1 MSTLRLA
8 LLLLLASAAL
18 PAQANR
24 GYYRYPAIHG
34 ETIVFVA
41 EGDLWQVSVQGGP
54 ARRLTTHAGEESSPA
69 FSPDGKTLA
78 FTANYEGPAEV
89 YTMPA
94 NGGLPARRTFEGGTA
109 RVMGWTPDGRILYAT
124 SRYSGLPDTQLATL
138 GADNRVELIPLAQA
152 AQGAYDAA
160 GKTLFFTRFRFQG
173 SHAKRYQGGTAQ
185 NLWRFTP
192 GGEAV
197 PLTAS
202 YAGTSRDAMPWN
214 GRVYFIS
221 DRDGTMN
228 LWSMDEKGGSL
239 RQHTRHA
246 GWDVKTASLH
256 AGRIVYQR
264 GADLWL
270 YDIASGRDAQLDIEL
285 ASDFDHLRERWV
297 RNPDEYGAGAHLD
310 HDGSRL
316 ILLSR
321 GRVFLAPVKQGRFV
335 EAATA
340 QASRVRDARMLP
352 DGKTLLALS
361 TATGEVE
368 LWRLPANGAGPGE
381 PLTRNGA
388 VLRWE
393 ADPSPDGK
401 WAAHQ
406 DKENDL
412 YLLNLETGE
421 QRKIAHADHGG
432 NSRPAFGEVRF
443 SPDSRWLSFSMAAPN
458 SYEQIYLYH
467 LETARL
473 TAATTDRYNSTHA
486 SWSADGKFLYFLS
499 DRALRSAVGS
509 PWGPRAP
516 EPFFD
521 RPVKVYELAL
531 KKGLRSPF
539 QPADELHPDKPAAD
553 ARKEEAKKDE
563 PVRVEIDLE
572 GLAARI
578 LETPAPAGN
587 YTALAAAGK
596 RLCWTALERGER
608 NSQNLQCMD
617 IANKGD
623 KPETL
628 FEDIR
633 DWELSGDGK
642 KMLVRKQ
649 NDYYVFDAA
658 AKEAAIKA
666 PKALAEAKV
675 NLAGW
680 TFSVI
685 PAEEFRELFLDAWRL
700 HRDYFYDKGMH
711 GVRWRAVLD
720 KYQPLVSRVR
730 DRQELSDLIAQMVSE
745 LSALH
750 TSVGGG
756 DLRRGA
762 DQIQI
767 GALGAQLDRDAA
779 AGGYVVKRIYRH
791 DPDRPDRM
799 APLAHPA
806 AAVEEGSVIL
816 AVNGRAAL
824 GAAELGELLRN
835 TAGRQTLLRV
845 KAAGAAEARD
855 VIVTPITLQQEAD
868 LRYHEWEYTRRLEV
882 EKASGGRIGYVH
894 LRAMGPADIAQWAES
909 YYPAFN
915 RAGLIIDVRHN
926 RGGNIDSWILG
937 RLLRKAWFYWQP
949 RVGKPTW
956 NMQYAFR
963 GHIAVL
969 QDEFTASDGEAFT
982 EGFKRLGLGKV
993 IGTRTW
999 GGEIWLTGS
1008 NTLAD
1013 RGVATAA
1020 ETGVF
1025 SPEGQ
1030 WLIEG
1035 HGVEPDL
1042 VVDNLPHA
1050 TFHGRDAQLEAAIKH
1065 LEEQIRLKP
1074 VPEPKAPPYPDKA
1087 AK

>member
-1 MSTLRLA
+1 
-8 LLLLLASAAL
+8 
-18 PAQANR
+18 
-24 GYYRYPAIHG
+24 
-34 ETIVFVA
+34 
-41 EGDLWQVSVQGGP
+41 
-54 ARRLTTHAGEESSPA
+54 
-69 FSPDGKTLA
+69 
-78 FTANYEGPAEV
+78 
-89 YTMPA
+89 
-94 NGGLPARRTFEGGTA
+94 
-109 RVMGWTPDGRILYAT
+109 
-124 SRYSGLPDTQLATL
+124 
-138 GADNRVELIPLAQA
+138 
-152 AQGAYDAA
+152 
-160 GKTLFFTRFRFQG
+160 
-173 SHAKRYQGGTAQ
+173 
-185 NLWRFTP
+185 
-192 GGEAV
+192 
-197 PLTAS
+197 
-202 YAGTSRDAMPWN
+202 
-214 GRVYFIS
+214 
-221 DRDGTMN
+221 
-228 LWSMDEKGGSL
+228 
-239 RQHTRHA
+239 
-246 GWDVKTASLH
+246 
-256 AGRIVYQR
+256 
-264 GADLWL
+264 
-270 YDIASGRDAQLDIEL
+270 
-285 ASDFDHLRERWV
+285 
-297 RNPDEYGAGAHLD
+297 
-310 HDGSRL
+310 
-316 ILLSR
+316 
-321 GRVFLAPVKQGRFV
+321 
-335 EAATA
+335 
-340 QASRVRDARMLP
+340 MLP

-393 ADPSPDGK
+393 AIPSPDGK
-401 WAAHQ
+401 WVAHQ

-412 YLLNLETGE
+412 FMLNLESGE

-467 LETARL
+467 LETATL
-473 TAATTDRYNSTHA
+473 TAATSNRYNSSHA

-499 DRALRSAVGS
+499 DRALRSAVGA

-521 RPVKVYELAL
+521 RPVKIYELAL

-553 ARKEEAKKDE
+553 AKKEETKKDG
-563 PVRVEIDLE
+563 PLRVEIDLE
-572 GLAARI
+572 GLPARI

-587 YTALAAAGK
+587 YTALAAPGN

-608 NSQNLQCMD
+608 NSLNLQCMD
-617 IANKGD
+617 IANKGG

-649 NDYYVFDAA
+649 SDYYVFDAA
-658 AKEAAIKA
+658 AKEAALKA
-666 PKALAEAKV
+666 PQALAEARV
-675 NLAGW
+675 NLSGW

-816 AVNGRAAL
+816 AVNGRETL
-824 GAAELGELLRN
+824 GAADLGELLRN

-845 KAAGAAEARD
+845 KPPGATEPRD
-855 VIVTPITLQQEAD
+855 VIVTPVTLQQEAD

-909 YYPAFN
+909 YYPVFN
-915 RAGLIIDVRHN
+915 RAGLIIDMRHN

-949 RVGKPTW
+949 RVGKPSW

-963 GHIAVL
+963 GHIVAL

-993 IGTRTW
+993 IGTRSW

-1050 TFHGRDAQLEAAIKH
+1050 TFLGRDAQLEAAIKH

-1074 VPEPKAPPYPDKA
+1074 VPEPKAPPYPDKG